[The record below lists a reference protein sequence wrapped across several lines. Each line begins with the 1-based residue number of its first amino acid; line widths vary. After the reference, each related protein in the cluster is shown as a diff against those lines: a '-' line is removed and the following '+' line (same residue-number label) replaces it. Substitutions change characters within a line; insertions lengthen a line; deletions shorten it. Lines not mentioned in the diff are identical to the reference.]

1 MDGRSLNNETTARF
15 PAKLTE
21 LVISNLTKRFG
32 NKAAVQD
39 LSLQVRDG
47 EFCVLLGP
55 SGCGKTTLLRCIAG
69 FETPESGE
77 ILFDGKSVL
86 ETPPRERDVSMV
98 FQNYALFPHMKVR
111 DNIAFPLQTRRE
123 PKPRIE
129 KRVREI
135 AELLKI
141 EQHLEK
147 MPKELS
153 GGEQQRVALARAIV
167 RQPKIFL
174 MDEPLSNLDAPLRT
188 QMRTMLK
195 RVHREIGGTTVYVTH
210 DQTEALSLADAM
222 GVMNEGALLQYDAP
236 EKIYSQPSNLF
247 VAHFVGVLPSNL
259 VDVTFLVDGTK
270 KYLVGRGFRY
280 LVSESISRPLQDS
293 VGSSD
298 LVLSVRPE
306 NVGISRTRSSE
317 SALEA
322 KVNLVERMGNSTSVE
337 VTTGGETMK
346 VLFSSD
352 LKLEEGERVWLDWP
366 ADKVHVFEKQSG
378 KIIV

>member
-1 MDGRSLNNETTARF
+1 M
-15 PAKLTE
+15 
-21 LVISNLTKRFG
+21 
-32 NKAAVQD
+32 
-39 LSLQVRDG
+39 
-47 EFCVLLGP
+47 
-55 SGCGKTTLLRCIAG
+55 
-69 FETPESGE
+69 
-77 ILFDGKSVL
+77 
-86 ETPPRERDVSMV
+86 
-98 FQNYALFPHMKVR
+98 
-111 DNIAFPLQTRRE
+111 
-123 PKPRIE
+123 IE

-167 RQPKIFL
+167 RQPKISL

-222 GVMNEGALLQYDAP
+222 GVMNEGALLQYDTP

-259 VDVTFLVDGTK
+259 VDVTFLVEGTK
-270 KYLVGRGFRY
+270 KYLVGKGFRY
-280 LVSESISRPLQDS
+280 PVSESISRPVQDS
-293 VGSSD
+293 VGSSE

-317 SALEA
+317 SSLEA
-322 KVNLVERMGNSTSVE
+322 RVNLVERMGNSTSVE

-378 KIIV
+378 KIIA